1 MNVLRPTTWILSL
14 GLHVGILLAFVSF
27 AHDAALESGS
37 GGDMVNVE
45 QGIAL
50 EGLTK
55 LGEAEQTIET
65 VDIPPVQ
72 EKVETQP
79 TEQIKPEVADAI
91 TAKESQ
97 HEEQIVPKEQKPKE
111 EKPVEV
117 PARAQPAQ
125 VATLIEQSSGAA
137 QHGGDTTQHSIYLGQ
152 LRKLLEKSK
161 INPRSPATGTVVVE
175 FKISPTGALL
185 SREVTKSSGS
195 KLLDDAAMAS
205 LERAAPF
212 PPMPKSVSQGPLDV
226 QVPFKFITR

>member
-1 MNVLRPTTWILSL
+1 MDVLRPTTWLLSL
-14 GLHVGILLAFVSF
+14 GLHAGILVAFVGF
-27 AHDAALESGS
+27 ADNAALESGA

-45 QGIAL
+45 QGIAV

-55 LGEAEQTIET
+55 LGEAEQVIET

-79 TEQIKPEVADAI
+79 VEQIKPELADAI
-91 TAKESQ
+91 IAKEGQ
-97 HEEQIVPKEQKPKE
+97 HEEQIVPEEQKPKE

-117 PARAQPAQ
+117 PVQQQPAQ

-137 QHGGDTTQHSIYLGQ
+137 QHGGDTTEHRIYLGQ
-152 LRKLLEKSK
+152 LR
-161 INPRSPATGTVVVE
+161 
-175 FKISPTGALL
+175 
-185 SREVTKSSGS
+185 

-212 PPMPKSVSQGPLDV
+212 PPMPKSVSQEPLDV

>member
-1 MNVLRPTTWILSL
+1 MNVLRPTTWLLSL
-14 GLHVGILLAFVSF
+14 GLHAAILVACVSF
-27 AHDAALESGS
+27 AHDTALESGS

-55 LGEAEQTIET
+55 LGEAEQVIET
-65 VDIPPVQ
+65 VDVPPVQ

-79 TEQIKPEVADAI
+79 VEQIKPELADAI

-97 HEEQIVPKEQKPKE
+97 HEEQIVPEEQKPKE

-117 PARAQPAQ
+117 PVQQQPAQ

-137 QHGGDTTQHSIYLGQ
+137 QHGGDTTEHRIYLGQ

>member
-1 MNVLRPTTWILSL
+1 MDALRPTTWVLSL
-14 GLHVGILLAFVSF
+14 GLHAAILVAFVSF

-55 LGEAEQTIET
+55 LGEAEQVIET
-65 VDIPPVQ
+65 VDVAPVQ

-79 TEQIKPEVADAI
+79 VEQIKPDVADAI

-97 HEEQIVPKEQKPKE
+97 QQIVPEEQQPKE
-111 EKPVEV
+111 EKPDEV
-117 PARAQPAQ
+117 PAQQQPAQ

-137 QHGGDTTQHSIYLGQ
+137 QHGGDTTEHRIYLGQ
-152 LRKLLEKSK
+152 LRKLLDKSK
-161 INPRSPATGTVVVE
+161 LNPRSPATGTVVVE

-212 PPMPKSVSQGPLDV
+212 PPSSKKRLAR
-226 QVPFKFITR
+226 TA